1 MSLQQLVGLSV
12 PSVIDTFHVQPSA
25 AGPADGAVSFLVL
38 SLKLAAVLS
47 A

>member
-1 MSLQQLVGLSV
+1 MSLQQLVGLSM
-12 PSVIDTFHVQPSA
+12 PAVIETFHVQIVA

-38 SLKLAAVLS
+38 SLTLAAILS